1 MYQKQQPL
9 IISSKRNTTY
19 LMPLMNANNTENENN
34 NNLTNANPFPVNHI
48 NSNASAII
56 KDKDSYTGNFLFFLF
71 ESPK

>member
-19 LMPLMNANNTENENN
+19 LMPLMNSNNIENENNN

-56 KDKDSYTGNFLFFLF
+56 KDKDSYITGNFLYFK
-71 ESPK
+71 E

>member
-19 LMPLMNANNTENENN
+19 LMPLMNSNNIENENNNN

-56 KDKDSYTGNFLFFLF
+56 KDKNSYTGNFLFF
-71 ESPK
+71 